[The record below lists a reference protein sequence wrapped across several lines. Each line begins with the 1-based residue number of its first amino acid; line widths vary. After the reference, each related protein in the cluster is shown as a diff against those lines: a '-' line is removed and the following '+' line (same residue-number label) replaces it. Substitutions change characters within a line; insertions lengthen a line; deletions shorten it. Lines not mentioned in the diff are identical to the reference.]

1 LLRLI
6 RVPGVARRGFLAAAA
21 SLVCSACLYGFAGG
35 GLPPHVRTVAI
46 LPFDNQTADP
56 LLTQQVSDAI
66 KEAFQNQLGLRLA
79 GEATAD
85 AVVRGA
91 IVRYEPELAESFQPA
106 GQAAGQQVTVT
117 RKRVQLSLNVEV
129 YDQREGRMLWQQS
142 GLTVDGEYDPPSQK
156 ETDGREVALKKLVKD
171 IVDGAQSQW

>member
-1 LLRLI
+1 M
-6 RVPGVARRGFLAAAA
+6 ALALGCAG
-21 SLVCSACLYGFAGG
+21 CLYGFAGG

-66 KEAFQNQLGLRLA
+66 KEAFQSQLGLRQA

-91 IVRYEPELAESFQPA
+91 IVKYEPEISLSIQPA
-106 GQAAGQQVTVT
+106 GATNVAQAT
-117 RKRVQLSLNVEV
+117 RKLLRISLNVEV
-129 YDQREGRMLWQQS
+129 FDQRQGRMLFQRA
-142 GLTVDGEYDPPSQK
+142 GLTVDGEYDPGK
-156 ETDGREVALKKLVKD
+156 ENDGRQAALKKLVKD